1 MTTRQLPEK
10 EQFYVLQSDPRGGGP
25 GTDVE
30 IDNLDA
36 LLTPPS
42 RILRPVNGGFPALQE
57 VPHLVH
63 ANKSKRMPRDLEG
76 GFSGYWLVS
85 ERLKQVFESIDPDGF
100 EFLACDYTLPDGSNG
115 PPHYLCDVVRMIAAL
130 DEEKS
135 TYQVRTGHE
144 FETGKPFRIM
154 TFLGGAHLA
163 FKKDLVGSAH
173 VFRMAEKKS
182 SVICDRVLYTAIR
195 KAGIGVKPSSGG
207 LLWRDAADV

>member
-1 MTTRQLPEK
+1 MH
-10 EQFYVLQSDPRGGGP
+10 F
-25 GTDVE
+25 
-30 IDNLDA
+30 
-36 LLTPPS
+36 LTPPS
-42 RILRPVNGGFPALQE
+42 RILRPVHGGFPSLPE

-100 EFLACDYTLPDGSNG
+100 EFLACDYTLPDGSDG

-135 TYQVRTGHE
+135 SYQVRTGHE

-173 VFRMAEKKS
+173 VFRMAEKRS
-182 SVICDRVLYTAIR
+182 SVICDRVMYTAIR

-207 LLWRDAADV
+207 LLWRDDADNPYLTLREGNSQPPIHTDASTSLDD

>member
-1 MTTRQLPEK
+1 MH
-10 EQFYVLQSDPRGGGP
+10 F
-25 GTDVE
+25 
-30 IDNLDA
+30 
-36 LLTPPS
+36 LTPPS
-42 RILRPVNGGFPALQE
+42 RILRPVHGGFPSLPE

-85 ERLKQVFESIDPDGF
+85 QRLKQVFESIDPDGF

-182 SVICDRVLYTAIR
+182 SVICDRVMYTAIR

>member
-1 MTTRQLPEK
+1 MNIGQLPEK
-10 EQFYVLQSDPRGGGP
+10 DQFYVLQSDPRGGGP

-30 IDNLDA
+30 IENLDA

-42 RILRPVNGGFPALQE
+42 RILRPENGGFPSLPE

-63 ANKSKRMPRDLEG
+63 AKRSKRMPRDLEG

-85 ERLKQVFESIDPDGF
+85 ERLKQVFESIDSAGF

-115 PPHYLCDVVRMIAAL
+115 PLHYLCDVVRMLAAL
-130 DEEKS
+130 DEQKS

-154 TFLGGAHLA
+154 TFAGGARLS

-182 SVICDRVLYTAIR
+182 SVICDRMLYTAIR
-195 KAGIGVKPSSGG
+195 KAGIGVKPGSGG

>member
-10 EQFYVLQSDPRGGGP
+10 EQFGSGSEM
-25 GTDVE
+25 DVE
-30 IDNLDA
+30 IENLDA
-36 LLTPPS
+36 LLAPPS
-42 RILRPVNGGFPALQE
+42 RILRPENGGFPSLPE

-63 ANKSKRMPRDLEG
+63 AKKSKRMPPPPDLEG
-76 GFSGYWLVS
+76 RFSGYWLVS
-85 ERLKQVFESIDPDGF
+85 QRLKQVFESIDPDGF
-100 EFLACDYTLPDGSNG
+100 NFLACNYTLPDGSNG
-115 PPHYLCDVVRMIAAL
+115 PPHYLCDVVRMMAAL

-154 TFLGGAHLA
+154 TFAGGAHLA

-182 SVICDRVLYTAIR
+182 SVICDRMMYTAIR
-195 KAGIGVKPSSGG
+195 KAGIGVKPVSGG
-207 LLWRDAADV
+207 LLWRDAADM

>member
-10 EQFYVLQSDPRGGGP
+10 EQFYVLQSDPRGGGS

-30 IDNLDA
+30 IANLDS
-36 LLTPPS
+36 LLKPPS
-42 RILRPVNGGFPALQE
+42 RILRPVNGGFPALPE

-115 PPHYLCDVVRMIAAL
+115 PPHYLCDVVRMLAAL
-130 DEEKS
+130 DAEKS
-135 TYQVRTGHE
+135 TYQVQTGHE

-182 SVICDRVLYTAIR
+182 SVICDRVMYTAIR